1 MSTGPVG
8 VAVVGAG
15 VISGAYLKALTS
27 FPDVR
32 VLAVG
37 DLDTERA
44 TRVAAEHQVP
54 VAGDLDTVLALPEVE
69 IVVNL
74 TVPVAHAQ
82 VAMAAVEAGKHV
94 YGEKPLTAEPAQGE
108 RLLAAAAERGL
119 LVGNA
124 PDTFLGA
131 GIQTALRA
139 VRAGHIGTPIAAHT
153 AVQSLGPEG
162 WHPDPAFFYQP
173 GAGPLY
179 DIGPYYLTSLVALFG
194 GVSRVAAAA
203 RRGRER
209 RTTGSGPKAG
219 EEFPVDVPT
228 HVSAL
233 LEFHSGP
240 SAASV
245 FSFDSAIPRIMFE
258 VIGSEGA
265 LAVPDP
271 NTFTG
276 PVRVRSHGA
285 DEWSELPVTG
295 TTAGRGIG
303 VLEMARALRTGEPH
317 RASGELAL
325 HVLHTMAAV
334 IDSAEAHSF
343 SGETVNTPL
352 PAPPPL
358 PEGWDPYAAE
368 LD

>member
-32 VLAVG
+32 VLAVA

-44 TRVAAEHQVP
+44 TRVAAEHGIP

-74 TVPVAHAQ
+74 TVPAAHAQ
-82 VAMAAVEAGKHV
+82 VATAAVEAGKHV
-94 YGEKPLTAEPAQGE
+94 YGEKPLTTEPADGE
-108 RLLAAAAERGL
+108 RLLAAAAARGL

-179 DIGPYYLTSLVALFG
+179 DVGPYYLTTLVALFG
-194 GVSRVAAAA
+194 GVSRVAATA
-203 RRGRER
+203 RTGRGS
-209 RTTGSGPKAG
+209 RTTGSGPRAG
-219 EEFPVDVPT
+219 EEFPVDVAT

-245 FSFDSAIPRIMFE
+245 FSFDSAAPRIMFE
-258 VIGSEGA
+258 VVGSEGA
-265 LAVPDP
+265 MALPDP

-276 PVRVRSHGA
+276 PVRVRSHGS
-285 DEWSELPVTG
+285 DDWSELPVSG

-303 VLEMARALRTGEPH
+303 VLEMARALRTGQPH
-317 RASGELAL
+317 RASGELGL
-325 HVLHTMAAV
+325 HVLRTMAAV
-334 IDSAEAHSF
+334 LDSADAHAF
-343 SGETVNTPL
+343 AGERADAPL
-352 PAPPPL
+352 PAPSPL
-358 PEGWDPYAAE
+358 PAEWDPYVAE
-368 LD
+368 LT